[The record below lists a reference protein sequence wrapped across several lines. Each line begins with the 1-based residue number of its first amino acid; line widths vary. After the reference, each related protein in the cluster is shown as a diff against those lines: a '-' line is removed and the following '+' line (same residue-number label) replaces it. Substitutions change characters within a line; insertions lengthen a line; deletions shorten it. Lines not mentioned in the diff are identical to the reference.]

1 MRLFIALDL
10 PSSAIPDIQT
20 IQSRLP
26 AGRAVPAENLHLTLA
41 FLGDQDP
48 SILEP
53 LHDALVSVRSAPI
66 TLTLS
71 GVADFG
77 GRFGQAIGLAAEGG
91 ATLNDLQSRIRSRL
105 HGAGLALER
114 RRFRPH
120 VTLSRLS
127 GKADPAPVLSALI
140 GAKAGP
146 MICTSFGLY
155 QSNLHER
162 GADYEPLSLYPLSG

>member
-1 MRLFIALDL
+1 MRLFIALSL
-10 PSSAIPDIQT
+10 PEPAIAEIET

-26 AGRAVPAENLHLTLA
+26 AGRSVPPENLHLTLA
-41 FLGDQDP
+41 FLGDQDD

-53 LHDALVSVRSAPI
+53 LHEALMTIRAAPI

-77 GRFGQAIGLAAEGG
+77 GKAGKAIGLAADGG
-91 ATLNDLQSRIRSRL
+91 PELLDLQSRIRSRL
-105 HGAGLALER
+105 HGAGVDLER

-127 GKADPAPVLSALI
+127 GKVDPAPVLSALI

-146 MICTSFGLY
+146 MTCTSFGIF
-155 QSNLHER
+155 QSVLHDQ
-162 GADYEPLSLYPLSG
+162 GAYYEELVGYALV

>member
-1 MRLFIALDL
+1 MRLFLALPL
-10 PSSAIPDIQT
+10 PDHAVSDIET

-26 AGRAVPAENLHLTLA
+26 DGRAVPPENLHLTLV
-41 FLGDQDP
+41 FLGDQDEA
-48 SILEP
+48 ILGP
-53 LHDALVSVRSAPI
+53 LHDALLTLRAAPI

-91 ATLNDLQSRIRSRL
+91 PALLDLQSRIRSRL
-105 HGAGLALER
+105 HGAGIHLER

-127 GKADPAPVLSALI
+127 GKTDPAPVLNALI

-146 MICTSFGLY
+146 MTLTSFGLY
-155 QSNLHER
+155 QSTLHDQ
-162 GADYEPLSLYPLSG
+162 GAYYDTLSSYPLS